1 MRMRTARRPGF
12 VVSPRIAFP
21 ALLIIVVLMFLVFA
35 SLDSGEVSGARV
47 VATVIV
53 TAAILILFG
62 ILFVASRVGG
72 SEPAED
78 PEASSRA

>member
-1 MRMRTARRPGF
+1 
-12 VVSPRIAFP
+12 
-21 ALLIIVVLMFLVFA
+21 MFLVFA